1 MDLVERYIDAVK
13 FWLPAASRDDIAAE
27 LAEDIRCEIEEAER
41 EKDRSLTEDEVSALL
56 KARGTPL
63 QVASRYLP
71 QRVLIGPQ
79 LFPIYIFV
87 LKIVAAACF
96 IPPLLGLFAS
106 IAHIDSIDSLAVT
119 VPVNSLLTSFAIVTL
134 IFAVIEYKGISAEK
148 LANWNPATL
157 RPVRPK
163 NRIKRSES
171 VGDIIGSLIVLGFY
185 AAGYLSQ
192 TIYHL
197 PGYEVSDGIRRISTA
212 TVTLCPQWVPYW
224 QMIVFVVLADTA
236 LAAANLFQP
245 YWSGLRIAARLT
257 LDLLKTAAFF
267 WLVQNHLLRG
277 ISLPG
282 VPSHTFDK
290 LIEISDRAAEMA
302 PQLAAAV
309 AVIVVAMA
317 VARQIRAA
325 KQPAAA

>member
-13 FWLPAASRDDIAAE
+13 FWLPAKIRDDIAAE
-27 LAEDIRCEIEEAER
+27 LAEDIRSEIEEAEA
-41 EKDRSLTEDEVSALL
+41 EKGRPLTEEEISALL

-71 QRVLIGPQ
+71 QRVLIGPE

-106 IAHIDSIDSLAVT
+106 IAHIDSIDSLAVA

-134 IFAVIEYKGISAEK
+134 IFAVIEYKGISPEK
-148 LANWNPATL
+148 LGNWNPATL

-171 VGDIIGSLIVLGFY
+171 IGDIIGSLIVLGFY

-192 TIYHL
+192 TTYHL
-197 PGYEVSDGIRRISTA
+197 PGYEVSDGIHRISTA
-212 TVTLCPQWVPYW
+212 TVTLCPQWIPYW

-236 LAAANLFQP
+236 LSAANLFRP
-245 YWSGLRIAARLT
+245 YWSATRAVVRMALALI
-257 LDLLKTAAFF
+257 KTAAFF
-267 WLVQNHLLRG
+267 WLVQNHLLQG
-277 ISLPG
+277 ISIPG
-282 VPSHTFDK
+282 VPPHTFDK
-290 LIEISDRAAEMA
+290 LVEISDRAAELAQPM
-302 PQLAAAV
+302 AAAV
-309 AVIVVAMA
+309 AVIIVATA
-317 VARQIRAA
+317 VARLIRAA
-325 KQPAAA
+325 RKPAAA